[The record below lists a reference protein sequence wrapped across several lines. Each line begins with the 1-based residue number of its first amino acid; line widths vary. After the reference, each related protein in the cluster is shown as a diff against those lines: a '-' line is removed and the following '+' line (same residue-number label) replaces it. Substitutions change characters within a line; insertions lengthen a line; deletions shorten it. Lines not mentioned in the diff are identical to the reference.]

1 MLLLSMVINT
11 FYVDPQICEY
21 SNIDLACACI
31 ALARSLYRLKVK
43 WPLSLEKIYDIK
55 FDEFKDCYNYVK
67 NIYCQMTVKKNETA
81 LFKLKH
87 NSSKEKEA
95 IKTIEI
101 HTAIHGSTQKITNLS
116 NNKSTDDQ
124 PKTNTTSKEKVTYVK
139 KVIKDKISKFDLSDT
154 KIYINN
160 NIEKGE
166 QLYRV
171 KRPLNI
177 NLGLNKNDKCVSYQ
191 KDDATEENNYKNNKI
206 REIKKSLINN
216 YSKIQK
222 EMNVSELVGY
232 VNPVRKNNAN
242 NYSIHN
248 NSFLKSQDKT
258 RNDNKSKNS
267 KSREASTSNV
277 KINSFEY
284 NYKDNS
290 HLGKLDNSAHKYSNQ
305 KNNSYIKKE
314 ENKSSNRSNIV
325 EKGEVPIYSN
335 INNVSRKGSINLS
348 GIPILRRLTNKKT
361 MNMEMKSICKIDTNY
376 KKMANMNFS
385 ISGLND

>member
-1 MLLLSMVINT
+1 MDLSRKSLLLLSMVINT

-81 LFKLKH
+81 LFKLKQ
-87 NSSKEKEA
+87 NSSKENEA
-95 IKTIEI
+95 IKTIET
-101 HTAIHGSTQKITNLS
+101 HTAIHGSSQKITNLS

-139 KVIKDKISKFDLSDT
+139 KVINDKISKFDLSDT

-277 KINSFEY
+277 KIKTEREQILVDL
-284 NYKDNS
+284 K
-290 HLGKLDNSAHKYSNQ
+290 
-305 KNNSYIKKE
+305 I
-314 ENKSSNRSNIV
+314 RS
-325 EKGEVPIYSN
+325 
-335 INNVSRKGSINLS
+335 
-348 GIPILRRLTNKKT
+348 
-361 MNMEMKSICKIDTNY
+361 
-376 KKMANMNFS
+376 
-385 ISGLND
+385 